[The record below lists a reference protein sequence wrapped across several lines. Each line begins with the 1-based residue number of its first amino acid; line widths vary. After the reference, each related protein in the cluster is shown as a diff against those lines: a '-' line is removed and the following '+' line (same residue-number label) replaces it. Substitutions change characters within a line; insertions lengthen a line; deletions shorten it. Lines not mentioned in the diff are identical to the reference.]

1 MWLFLTLFS
10 VTVLALAIWWRW
22 RKTSRQAPGTA
33 GRRPVPKPPA
43 GKRPPGRPTGAKK
56 QPAPAGGPQPGEIW
70 WADVPYEDGPGS
82 KVRPCVV
89 LRVSGGSYE
98 ILKITSQ
105 DQSHRRDHI
114 EIATKSWD
122 ADADHNSFL
131 DLSDPITITTAA
143 FANRAGALDTPTW
156 RKVKA
161 LHQV

>member
-22 RKTSRQAPGTA
+22 RKTSRPAA
-33 GRRPVPKPPA
+33 GPTRPAGKRPT
-43 GKRPPGRPTGAKK
+43 GKRPPGRPTAPKK
-56 QPAPAGGPQPGEIW
+56 TPAPAGGPQPGEIW
-70 WADVPYEDGPGS
+70 WADVPYEDGTGS

-89 LRVSGGSYE
+89 LRVKRGAFE

-105 DQSHRRDHI
+105 DQSHRSDHI
-114 EIATKSWD
+114 EIPTKGWD

-131 DLSDPITITTAA
+131 DLSDPITVTTDA
-143 FANRAGALDTPTW
+143 FSNRAGTLDPATW
-156 RKVKA
+156 RKVRT

>member
-10 VTVLALAIWWRW
+10 VAVLTLAIWWRW
-22 RKTSRQAPGTA
+22 RKSSRPAARPA
-33 GRRPVPKPPA
+33 GRRPA
-43 GKRPPGRPTGAKK
+43 GKRPPGRPTATKK
-56 QPAPAGGPQPGEIW
+56 APAPAGGPQPGEIW

-89 LRVSGGSYE
+89 LRVKGGAYE

-105 DQSHRRDHI
+105 DQSHRSDHI

-122 ADADHNSFL
+122 ADADHNSYL

-143 FANRAGALDTPTW
+143 FSNRAGTLDTPTW

-161 LHQV
+161 LHHA